1 MSVYYL
7 LIGNK
12 EKRTTIGS
20 YIDQSL
26 GGTIQEFNII
36 KSKGDSLLG
45 SYTEIENQTI
55 DKEIDNFV
63 IYYTL
68 KKNNI
73 FYYVAIPQKFEDT
86 FNSNVVFNLIEDLEI
101 QKIYNNVDQNGNL
114 TNSAQQNLK
123 MIIQNYSEAETS
135 PHTLGTLGNTQ
146 TVSNLIESA
155 RKNDVQLKK
164 IESPKGSSDDLQSKE
179 DDYKDKNESV
189 LNINPYDNPEQIRY
203 NETLKKVRIA
213 QFIIYIIAGVIGFF
227 TFFWVIDDLF
237 Y

>member
-1 MSVYYL
+1 MSIYYL

-73 FYYVAIPQKFEDT
+73 FYYVAIPEKFEDT
-86 FNSNVVFNLIEDLEI
+86 FNSNVVFSLIEELEN
-101 QKIYNNVDQNGNL
+101 QKIYTFTDQNGNL

-123 MIIQNYSEAETS
+123 MIIQNYSEPEVF
-135 PHTLGTLGNTQ
+135 PHTLGNTQ

-155 RKNDVQLKK
+155 QKNDVQLKK
-164 IESPKGSSDDLQSKE
+164 IDSPKESSEDLTKE
-179 DDYKDKNESV
+179 DDDKDKNESV
-189 LNINPYDNPEQIRY
+189 LNINPYDDPVRIRY

-213 QFIIYIIAGVIGFF
+213 QLFIYAIAGVIGFF
-227 TFFWVIDDLF
+227 TFFWVVNLF

>member
-1 MSVYYL
+1 MSIYYL

-20 YIDQSL
+20 YIDQTL

-73 FYYVAIPQKFEDT
+73 FYYVAVPQKFEET
-86 FNSNVVFNLIEDLEI
+86 FNSNVVFNLIQDLEN
-101 QKIYNNVDQNGNL
+101 QKIYTFTDQNGNL

-123 MIIQNYSEAETS
+123 MIIQNYSEPEVS
-135 PHTLGTLGNTQ
+135 PHTLGNTQ

-155 RKNDVQLKK
+155 QKNDVQLKK
-164 IESPKGSSDDLQSKE
+164 IDSPKESSEDLTKE
-179 DDYKDKNESV
+179 DDDKDKNESV
-189 LNINPYDNPEQIRY
+189 LNINPYDDPVRIRY

-213 QFIIYIIAGVIGFF
+213 QLFIYAIAGVIGFF
-227 TFFWVIDDLF
+227 TFFWVVNLF

>member
-1 MSVYYL
+1 MSIYYL

-73 FYYVAIPQKFEDT
+73 FYYVAIPEKFEDT
-86 FNSNVVFNLIEDLEI
+86 FNSNIVFSLIEELEN
-101 QKIYNNVDQNGNL
+101 QKIYTFTDQNGNL

-123 MIIQNYSEAETS
+123 MIIQNYSEPEIS
-135 PHTLGTLGNTQ
+135 PHTLGNAQ

-155 RKNDVQLKK
+155 QKNDVQLKK
-164 IESPKGSSDDLQSKE
+164 IDSPKESSEDLSKE
-179 DDYKDKNESV
+179 DDDKDKNESV
-189 LNINPYDNPEQIRY
+189 LNINPYDDPVRIRY

-213 QFIIYIIAGVIGFF
+213 QLFIYVIAGVIGFF
-227 TFFWVIDDLF
+227 TFFWVVDLF

>member
-1 MSVYYL
+1 MSIYYL

-73 FYYVAIPQKFEDT
+73 FYYVAVPQKFEET
-86 FNSNVVFNLIEDLEI
+86 FNSNVVFNLIQDLEN
-101 QKIYNNVDQNGNL
+101 QKIYTFTDQNGNL

-123 MIIQNYSEAETS
+123 MIIQNYSEPEIS
-135 PHTLGTLGNTQ
+135 PHTLGNAQ

-155 RKNDVQLKK
+155 QKNDVQLKK
-164 IESPKGSSDDLQSKE
+164 IDSPKESSEDLSKE
-179 DDYKDKNESV
+179 DDDKDKNESV
-189 LNINPYDNPEQIRY
+189 LNINPYDDPVRIRY

-213 QFIIYIIAGVIGFF
+213 QLFIYVIAGVIGFF
-227 TFFWVIDDLF
+227 TFFWVVDLF

>member
-73 FYYVAIPQKFEDT
+73 FYYVAIPEKFEDT
-86 FNSNVVFNLIEDLEI
+86 FNSNVVFSLIEELEN
-101 QKIYNNVDQNGNL
+101 QKIYTFTDQNGNL

-123 MIIQNYSEAETS
+123 MIIQNYSEPEIS
-135 PHTLGTLGNTQ
+135 PHTLGNAQ

-155 RKNDVQLKK
+155 QKNDVQLKK
-164 IESPKGSSDDLQSKE
+164 IDSPKESSEDLTKE
-179 DDYKDKNESV
+179 DDDKDKNESV
-189 LNINPYDNPEQIRY
+189 LNINPYDDPVRIRY

-213 QFIIYIIAGVIGFF
+213 QLFIYVIAGVIGFF
-227 TFFWVIDDLF
+227 TFFWVVDLF

>member
-73 FYYVAIPQKFEDT
+73 FYYVAIPEKFEDT
-86 FNSNVVFNLIEDLEI
+86 FNSNVVFSLIEELEN
-101 QKIYNNVDQNGNL
+101 QKIYTFTDQNGNL

-123 MIIQNYSEAETS
+123 MIIQNYSEPEIS
-135 PHTLGTLGNTQ
+135 PHTLGNAQ

-155 RKNDVQLKK
+155 QKNDVQLKK
-164 IESPKGSSDDLQSKE
+164 IDSPKESSEDLSKE
-179 DDYKDKNESV
+179 DDDKDKNESV
-189 LNINPYDNPEQIRY
+189 LNINPYDDPVRIRY

-213 QFIIYIIAGVIGFF
+213 QLFIYAIAGVIGFF
-227 TFFWVIDDLF
+227 TFFWVVNLF